1 MAEIRVEQ
9 KPKRSL
15 AWLWLLI
22 ALALV
27 ACAIWYFNNDGVDN
41 VQTTGQTRGQAPI
54 AHPTEVAVVAVVAV
68 VEAPGSW
75 LCA

>member
-22 ALALV
+22 ALVVIAG
-27 ACAIWYFNNDGVDN
+27 AIWYLNNDGVDT
-41 VQTTGQTRGQAPI
+41 VRTTGEAALARP
-54 AHPTEVAVVAVVAV
+54 AVVATVVAPV
-68 VEAPGSW
+68 AW
-75 LCA
+75 LAA

>member
-22 ALALV
+22 ALVLIAG
-27 ACAIWYFNNDGVDN
+27 AIWYFNNDGVDN
-41 VQTTGQTRGQAPI
+41 VRTTGSAPI
-54 AHPTEVAVVAVVAV
+54 SWPTVVAAVA
-68 VEAPGSW
+68 APGAS
-75 LCA
+75 LAA

>member
-22 ALALV
+22 ALVLIAG
-27 ACAIWYFNNDGVDN
+27 AIWYFNNDGVDN
-41 VQTTGQTRGQAPI
+41 VRTTGSAPLGW
-54 AHPTEVAVVAVVAV
+54 PTVVAAVA
-68 VEAPGSW
+68 ARGAS
-75 LCA
+75 LAA